1 MDLMKEI
8 WDKNLPNFGYV
19 IEADNGDQYVVVLGE
34 PFVPKGDVRSLR
46 ESIVR
51 RSKQM
56 QQLYRQE
63 PLSEDCKRELAKLMD
78 KMHLLCRCREEGL
91 FTKAEQAAFIDSL
104 SESEKAQLEYQIQ
117 MHKDCRFFYRDYVF
131 RG

>member
-1 MDLMKEI
+1 MDFIKEI

-19 IEADNGDQYVVVLGE
+19 IEADNGQLHVIILGE

-46 ESIVR
+46 ESILR
-51 RSKQM
+51 RSDQM
-56 QQLYRQE
+56 QQLYKQK
-63 PLSEDCKRELAKLMD
+63 PLSDDYKKELAHLMD
-78 KMHLLCRCREEGL
+78 KMHALCRYREEGL

-117 MHKDCRFFYRDYVF
+117 MHKDCRYFYRDYIF
-131 RG
+131 RA